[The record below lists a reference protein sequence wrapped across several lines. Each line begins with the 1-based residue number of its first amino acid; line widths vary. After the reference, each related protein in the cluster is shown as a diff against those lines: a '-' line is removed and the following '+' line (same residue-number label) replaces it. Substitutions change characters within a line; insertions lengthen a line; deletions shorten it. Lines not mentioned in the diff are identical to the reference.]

1 MNRDALGLHWDLE
14 PGLTFLNHGSFGLAP
29 RELLQWRF
37 RLLEEIER
45 DPVAFLASELQPGL
59 DRARRLLAQLVGASP
74 AQLAFVPSTTYGLN
88 ELLQRLELPAGSE
101 VLLSDHGYNATAN
114 LVRFACEQRGWSLR
128 LVPIPLPLDD
138 PGQVLAAFAAAWAP
152 ATRLVVV
159 DHITS
164 PSALALPL
172 EPLIALAR
180 ERGGRILVDGAHG
193 PGLLPLRLQAW
204 QPDAYVG
211 NLHKWLCCPRGSAFL
226 WVREPWQDSLRPL
239 VVGHGANGPLPPG
252 VSRFHLE
259 HDWLGTADPTP
270 WLALPEALRLL
281 TGEAMDSKAL
291 DSQAMDSEPARLEV
305 PPWLR
310 RLEALQEAHR
320 QLAQQG
326 QALLLQ
332 ALELDRPLAP
342 AGMQAAMAALPLAPV
357 GRLAGPA
364 LQAQLKRRGFQLPVI
379 PLRPHTAG
387 VPQFLRIACFAY
399 NTPDDLERLAAVL
412 PEALSAVA
420 ERAVP

>member
-37 RLLEEIER
+37 QLLSEIER
-45 DPVAFLASELQPGL
+45 DPVAFLSAELQPRQG
-59 DRARRLLAQLVGASP
+59 RARQVLARLVGADA

-88 ELLQRLELPAGSE
+88 ELLQRLELPQGSE
-101 VLLSDHGYNATAN
+101 VLLPDHGYNATTN
-114 LVRFACEQRGWSLR
+114 LVRFACEQRGWTVR
-128 LVPIPLPLDD
+128 LVPLPLPLDD
-138 PGQVLAAFAAAWAP
+138 PEQVVQAFADAWGP
-152 ATRLVVV
+152 ATRLLVV

-164 PSALALPL
+164 PSALVLPL
-172 EPLIALAR
+172 QPLIALAR
-180 ERGGRILVDGAHG
+180 QRGARILVDGAHG
-193 PGLLPLRLQAW
+193 PGSLPLRLQDW

-226 WVREPWQDSLRPL
+226 WVRDPWQETLRPL

-270 WLALPEALRLL
+270 WLALPQALRLL
-281 TGEAMDSKAL
+281 TDEPVEGEAAAARVES
-291 DSQAMDSEPARLEV
+291 PA
-305 PPWLR
+305 WLG
-310 RLEALQEAHR
+310 RLEALMETHR

-326 QALLLQ
+326 QTLLQQ
-332 ALELDRPLAP
+332 ALELERPLAP
-342 AGMQAAMAALPLAPV
+342 SRMQVAMAALPLAPV
-357 GRLAGPA
+357 GMLDGPA
-364 LQAQLKRRGFQLPVI
+364 LQAELKRLGFQLPVI

-387 VPQFLRIACFAY
+387 VPQFLRISCFAY
-399 NTPDDLERLAAVL
+399 TTADDLERLARAL
-412 PEALSAVA
+412 PEALAAVA
-420 ERAVP
+420 